1 MSLRI
6 EPEDRPHAIRLLV
19 IWVILSI
26 IGVIAVLQIHYP
38 PYDNSIQGLDESRTL
53 ALLTAIGAPVF
64 IGVVLMIVY
73 SAINFRRRTPMLVDG
88 PPMLGNT
95 PVQAAWIGISAVLVL
110 FAAFWGILTL
120 ANASVAQFV
129 GVPGRAINAG
139 GGTGGT
145 PQNEQQELEV
155 QVIAQQWY
163 FTYRFPQYG
172 GVETTHLVLP
182 VNRPVDLHVTS
193 LDIIHS
199 FWAYELGVKADA
211 NPGVDNEFHVTPT
224 KTGPMTIRCA
234 ELCGLWH
241 GNMSDTEG
249 DSKVVSQS
257 DFDSWIAQQQQDYAA
272 IQKAVPSYAPFYF
285 PEPTVKGS

>member
-1 MSLRI
+1 MLRI
-6 EPEDRPHAIRLLV
+6 EPEDRPHAIRLLIV
-19 IWVILSI
+19 WVILSI
-26 IGVIAVLQIHYP
+26 IGIIAVWQISYP
-38 PYDNSIQGLDESRTL
+38 PYDHSIQGADQSATL
-53 ALLTAIGAPVF
+53 RLLTALATPVF
-64 IGVVLMIVY
+64 IGVVMMIIY
-73 SAINFRRRTPMLVDG
+73 SAIFFRRRTPELIDG

-95 PVQAAWIGISAVLVL
+95 PVQVAWITISAIMVL
-110 FAAFWGILTL
+110 FMAFLGVTTL
-120 ANASVAQFV
+120 ASDNVARILNVQ
-129 GVPGRAINAG
+129 GRAINAQG
-139 GGTGGT
+139 STGGSS
-145 PQNEQQELEV
+145 QNASNELKV

-163 FTYRFPQYG
+163 FTYRYADYG
-172 GVETTHLVLP
+172 GVETTHLYLP

-224 KTGPMTIRCA
+224 KTGKFTVRCA

-249 DSKVVSQS
+249 QVVSQN
-257 DFDSWIAQQQQDYAA
+257 DFDSWIAQQQKDFAE
-272 IQKAVPSYAPFYF
+272 ISKAMPSFAPFYF